1 MDLEMDSA
9 LGLLTAQQ
17 NLYRR
22 KNGFSPKIHL
32 ALEVRARVG
41 ESAGLALGYRR
52 YMSPAA

>member
-1 MDLEMDSA
+1 MDSA